1 LGTATIM
8 RTASGSK
15 TAVLRWQEHFV
26 VESVDGLLR
35 DTTRPA
41 RVAKLADEVVERI
54 VALTLGEPP
63 DATTHWTERHG

>member
-1 LGTATIM
+1 
-8 RTASGSK
+8 
-15 TAVLRWQEHFV
+15 
-26 VESVDGLLR
+26 LR